1 MRRFLPFPCKFSL
14 TLDEPLSPFFSLA
27 ELETEALVSSF
38 RIGEVV
44 SDVEASDSDCESLF
58 VSDSGDTCLVGAGF
72 STVGGVVEFSFTLE
86 LTALGEVPPVFSTL
100 VPALAT
106 GEEVAASVA

>member
-1 MRRFLPFPCKFSL
+1 MRRSLPFPCKFSL
-14 TLDEPLSPFFSLA
+14 PLDEPLSPFFSLA

-72 STVGGVVEFSFTLE
+72 STVGGVVESSFTLE